1 MGYIYCISNKINNK
15 KYIGQTIEKDIY
27 ERWKS
32 HLKKSSNCRYLKHAF
47 QKYGKDNFNF
57 EIICICFDNDCD
69 KYEEEYMKKFNT
81 IVPNGYNLREAG
93 NYGHHNEET
102 KKKIGKS
109 ISLYYSRLSN
119 EQKQIIFNKKRGE
132 NNPNYGKKMSP
143 EIKEKM
149 IKNIKN
155 KKKVNCYNLE
165 NELIATFESVSDAA
179 KAVNCKNGTNISHCC
194 LEKYK
199 NCKTAYGFIWKYV
212 E

>member
-15 KYIGQTIEKDIY
+15 KYIGQNIEKDIH

-32 HLKKSSNCRYLKHAF
+32 HLKKGSNCRYLKYAF

-93 NYGHHNEET
+93 NNGNHNEQT
-102 KKKIGKS
+102 KKKIS
-109 ISLYYSRLSN
+109 ESLTLHHSKLSS
-119 EQKQIIFNKKRGE
+119 EQKQKISDKRSGK
-132 NNPNYGKKMSP
+132 NNCNYGKKFS
-143 EIKEKM
+143 EEHKQKISNNRKDKR
-149 IKNIKN
+149 
-155 KKKVNCYNLE
+155 KVNCYNLD
-165 NELIATFESVSDAA
+165 NELIATFESLSDAA
-179 KAVNCKNGTNISHCC
+179 KAVNCKYSSSISHCC

-199 NCKTAYGFIWKYV
+199 NCKTAYGFIWKYA